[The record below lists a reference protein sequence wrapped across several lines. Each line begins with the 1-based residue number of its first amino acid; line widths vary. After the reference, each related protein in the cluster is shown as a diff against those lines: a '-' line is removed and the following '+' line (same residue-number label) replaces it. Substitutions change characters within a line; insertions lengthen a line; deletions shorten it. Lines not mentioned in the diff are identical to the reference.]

1 MGIKCFEQTKREDGN
16 LVIMSNVKETKK
28 VSCFENQSKNSLCGE
43 EEKKI
48 DEENLQN
55 ENSLKIELFPENKPR
70 NTFDRESLKNLVKE
84 GTIGYSFDINKQLG
98 FINTNVPLLN
108 GFYQAHI
115 NHYPIRIKPDD
126 IWLLIVQA
134 FSNHVNTNSE
144 KLRNY
149 FVDFNG
155 KQTLT
160 VAYNLP
166 DISYVNKNLLEK
178 FPEEINNQMIKYLG
192 KEILE
197 NLTPNFTTTTNN
209 SRIICKLSI
218 MGIFKK
224 YFEYEM
230 DCCICGNP
238 YIILEGTSEDYI
250 KIKKKAEN
258 LKKYEFEWYVDRI
271 VPIIEKMIDAKNG
284 KIDVDFFKN
293 IIEEKEMETEESNGW
308 TPPRKVKSNFINGW
322 LLKFF
327 AYYDSGEK
335 FEEDRIK
342 VKDFKDLANQLLI
355 VPFKLSIGNWIFKKE
370 YNMEYKVG
378 FIGCDQNEQNEVFP
392 IQGWLVS
399 PITDKEKNS

>member
-293 IIEEKEMETEESNGW
+293 IIEEKEMETEESNG
-308 TPPRKVKSNFINGW
+308 
-322 LLKFF
+322 
-327 AYYDSGEK
+327 
-335 FEEDRIK
+335 
-342 VKDFKDLANQLLI
+342 
-355 VPFKLSIGNWIFKKE
+355 
-370 YNMEYKVG
+370 
-378 FIGCDQNEQNEVFP
+378 
-392 IQGWLVS
+392 
-399 PITDKEKNS
+399 